1 MNRQI
6 IKSES
11 AKVKFE
17 ELDFE
22 IPSNTQKGILCTID
36 GIIDRSVDGLSQ
48 DQPVRKH
55 VDFELY
61 TKIEEIIAVLNS
73 YRNSSVPFTISID
86 DPSGNSYIENLM
98 APNNDPKLKTVNY
111 DRTKEQN
118 LELGLAEETEN
129 QITEEVHVFPG
140 NCSRCNYP
148 SDTKMHMLDI
158 PHFKE
163 VIIMSTI
170 CDSCGYKSNEVK
182 SGGEIPAK
190 GKRIELKITE
200 VEDLSRDIL
209 KSETCSL
216 RIPEIELELTSG
228 TLGGRFTT
236 VEGLLTQV
244 KEELSSQA
252 AFGDSAT
259 EQRKQ
264 TFLKFLD
271 KIDMVLIF
279 ETGH

>member
-1 MNRQI
+1 M
-6 IKSES
+6 
-11 AKVKFE
+11 
-17 ELDFE
+17 
-22 IPSNTQKGILCTID
+22 
-36 GIIDRSVDGLSQ
+36 
-48 DQPVRKH
+48 
-55 VDFELY
+55 
-61 TKIEEIIAVLNS
+61 
-73 YRNSSVPFTISID
+73 
-86 DPSGNSYIENLM
+86 
-98 APNNDPKLKTVNY
+98 
-111 DRTKEQN
+111 
-118 LELGLAEETEN
+118 
-129 QITEEVHVFPG
+129 
-140 NCSRCNYP
+140 
-148 SDTKMHMLDI
+148 
-158 PHFKE
+158 
-163 VIIMSTI
+163 
-170 CDSCGYKSNEVK
+170 
-182 SGGEIPAK
+182 
-190 GKRIELKITE
+190 
-200 VEDLSRDIL
+200 